1 MHTDGGAS
9 ESVPTVRTPGVR
21 SPKSPGR
28 TALSG
33 STTGVVWSPP
43 SPAAADSVRP
53 AGITVALFGPVGAH
67 WLLSA
72 AAGAAG
78 ATKVRA
84 HTIAMTAI
92 FLIIVTVSAD
102 TRPGS
107 LKRDPV
113 YGPGGRDLHCSR
125 EVADGS
131 RRVAEAGEIVVIG
144 RGFVAVVGVALLVA
158 GCGSARAAGSRTMTL
173 TLVRHGQ
180 STGNASG
187 LIDTTTPGP
196 ELTPK
201 GWCEATVAATQLAPN
216 HYDGIFASTMMRT
229 QQTAT
234 PTSQAL
240 GEPIEMLPGLRE
252 IEAGQYEGT
261 PEADAPKT
269 YWAAPQRG
277 LKGGRSARIPRSVNG
292 YEFETRFNEAVQH
305 IYDSGDQNPVAFTHS
320 VAIMVWVLMNV
331 RNPDLSLL
339 TSKPLPNVGHVVLT
353 GNPTDGWTLT
363 DWDADPPPC

>member
-1 MHTDGGAS
+1 
-9 ESVPTVRTPGVR
+9 
-21 SPKSPGR
+21 
-28 TALSG
+28 
-33 STTGVVWSPP
+33 
-43 SPAAADSVRP
+43 
-53 AGITVALFGPVGAH
+53 
-67 WLLSA
+67 
-72 AAGAAG
+72 
-78 ATKVRA
+78 
-84 HTIAMTAI
+84 
-92 FLIIVTVSAD
+92 
-102 TRPGS
+102 
-107 LKRDPV
+107 
-113 YGPGGRDLHCSR
+113 
-125 EVADGS
+125 
-131 RRVAEAGEIVVIG
+131 
-144 RGFVAVVGVALLVA
+144 
-158 GCGSARAAGSRTMTL
+158 MTL

-201 GWCEATVAATQLAPN
+201 GWCQATVAATQLAPN

-269 YWAAPQRG
+269 YWAAPQRW
-277 LKGGRSARIPRSVNG
+277 LKGDRSARIPGSVNG